1 MPDITLNSGAAFH
14 AETSISIL
22 DAAATASHLI
32 PYSCRSGRC
41 STCKC
46 KLIAGETT
54 ALADE
59 TGLTSQEQAEGWIL
73 SCVRTATTDV
83 VIQADTLDDV
93 RLPQVR
99 TLPCRIQQLE
109 RPAPDVLRVR
119 LRLPPDT
126 ALEALPGQY
135 IEIIGS
141 GGLRRSYSLAGTCAT
156 GKPLELHVRAMDA
169 GAMSTYWFGHA
180 RENDLLRLHGPLG
193 TFLLRD
199 TGGRD
204 LYFLATGTG
213 IAPILALLESLPTL
227 AAAEQPRSVTVLW
240 GGRTPQDLYQDLTN
254 NASSNFTFIPVL
266 SRADSNWN
274 GARGHVQDVL
284 LSRRTDLSNA
294 AVYACGSDAMIH
306 SARNALLNAGLPAS
320 QFHSDAFV
328 CSAAPST
335 YQGP

>member
-14 AETSISIL
+14 AETGISIL
-22 DAAATASHLI
+22 DAASTASRLI

-46 KLIAGETT
+46 KLFSGETT

-59 TGLTSQEQAEGWIL
+59 TGLTAQEQAEGWIL
-73 SCVRTATTDV
+73 SCVRTATTDIF
-83 VIQADTLDDV
+83 IQADTLDDV
-93 RLPQVR
+93 RLPPVR
-99 TLPCRIQQLE
+99 TLPCRIQRLE
-109 RPAPDVLRVR
+109 RPTPDVLRVR

-126 ALEALPGQY
+126 VLEALPGQY
-135 IEIIGS
+135 IEIIGN
-141 GGLRRSYSLAGTCAT
+141 GGLRRSYSLANICKA
-156 GKPLELHVRAMDA
+156 GKPLELHVRAVNG
-169 GAMSTYWFGHA
+169 GAMSAYWFDQA

-199 TGGRD
+199 AAQRD

-227 AAAEQPRSVTVLW
+227 ATTGHPRSVTVLW
-240 GGRTPQDLYQDLTN
+240 GGRTPQDLYHDVAN
-254 NASSNFTFIPVL
+254 NASSNLTFIPVI
-266 SRADSNWN
+266 SGADPNWN

-284 LSRRTDLSNA
+284 LADSPDLSHA

-306 SARNALLNAGLPAS
+306 SARASLLAAGLPGEH
-320 QFHSDAFV
+320 FHSDAFV

-335 YQGP
+335 QQGP